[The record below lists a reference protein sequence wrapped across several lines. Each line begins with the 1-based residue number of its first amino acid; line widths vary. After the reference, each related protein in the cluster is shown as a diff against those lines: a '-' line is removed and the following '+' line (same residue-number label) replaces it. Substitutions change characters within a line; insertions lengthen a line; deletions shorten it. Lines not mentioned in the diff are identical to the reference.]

1 MRVKYKLKGKFNVYN
16 TICASSAARILG
28 INSEKIAQGIMR
40 VKGIEG
46 RAETYELKN
55 GGRVVVDF
63 AHTPEGFANILSYL
77 KTTLTD
83 NGKMICVFGC
93 GGDRDKFK
101 RPLMSKEVS
110 KYCDFAIITNDN
122 PRYENPKRIIAD
134 ILEGISIEHDVV
146 EDRYGAILQAVN
158 MTKESDTMVI
168 LGKGAENYQEMNGR
182 YYPFND
188 VEVLKKYLKQ

>member
-1 MRVKYKLKGKFNVYN
+1 
-16 TICASSAARILG
+16 
-28 INSEKIAQGIMR
+28 
-40 VKGIEG
+40 
-46 RAETYELKN
+46 
-55 GGRVVVDF
+55 
-63 AHTPEGFANILSYL
+63 
-77 KTTLTD
+77 
-83 NGKMICVFGC
+83 MICVFGC

-158 MTKESDTMVI
+158 MTKESDTLVI